1 MPPDTLKRIHVEE
14 LRLGMFVHELC
25 GSWMDHPFWRT
36 QFRLDDPD
44 DLARLQN
51 CGLRQVWIDTAR
63 GLDVASSAAGAQ
75 TREEADRDVERQL
88 APLADPV
95 ADAAG
100 QAASDDVQDAH
111 RQARRVV
118 HEARAAVIS
127 MFSDARLGR
136 AIDVE
141 SAAALVDQIDAVVRR
156 SPGAFLSVI
165 RLKQADEYTF
175 MHSVAVSGLMIAL
188 ARQLRLDDA
197 EVAEAGL
204 AGLLHDL
211 GKARVPDAILNKPD
225 KLTDAEFATMRR
237 HPQIGHEM
245 LAARG
250 GVSAD
255 VLDVVL
261 HHHERIDG
269 HGYPHALPGERISR
283 LARMGAICD
292 VYDAITSDRVYKP
305 GWDPA
310 IAVRKM
316 AEWSSS
322 HFDPVLFQAFVKTI
336 GIYPIG
342 SLVRMASQR
351 LGVVVAQ
358 GAGSLLTPKVK
369 VFYSL
374 RSQLRIAPEVVD
386 LSRRDA
392 TDRIVGRED
401 PAQWR
406 FPDLGELWQPG

>member
-1 MPPDTLKRIHVEE
+1 VLKRICVDD
-14 LRLGMFVHELC
+14 LRQGMFVHELC

-36 QFRLDDPD
+36 QFRLDDAAD
-44 DLARLQN
+44 VARLKQ
-51 CGLRQVWIDTAR
+51 CGLREVWIDISR
-63 GLDVASSAAGAQ
+63 GLDVVASATPGA
-75 TREEADRDVERQL
+75 TREDAEREVDRQL
-88 APLADPV
+88 APLGEPAEES
-95 ADAAG
+95 ADAAAPDRM
-100 QAASDDVQDAH
+100 QAPY
-111 RQARRVV
+111 REARRVV
-118 HEARAAVIS
+118 RQARAAVIS

-136 AIDVE
+136 AVDVE
-141 SAAALVDQIDAVVRR
+141 GAAALVDQIDTVVER
-156 SPGAFLSVI
+156 SPQAFLSVV
-165 RLKQADEYTF
+165 RLKSADEYTF
-175 MHSVAVSGLMIAL
+175 MHSVAVSGLMIAF
-188 ARQLRLDDA
+188 ARQLKLDEA

-237 HPQIGHEM
+237 HPEIGHEM
-245 LAARG
+245 LVAQG
-250 GVSAD
+250 GVSAG

-269 HGYPHALPGERISR
+269 HGYPHALPGERIGR

-316 AEWSSS
+316 AEWSRS
-322 HFDPVLFQAFVKTI
+322 HFDPALFQVFVKTV

-351 LGVVVAQ
+351 LGVVVEQ
-358 GAGSLLTPKVK
+358 GSSSLLTPKVK
-369 VFYSL
+369 VFFSL
-374 RSQLRIAPEVVD
+374 RSQLRIAPEVID
-386 LSRRDA
+386 LSRKDT
-392 TDRIVGRED
+392 TDRIIGRED

-406 FPDLGELWQPG
+406 FPDLEQLAQVA